1 MTILTLLSAV
11 AALVATVCLAAIT
24 LLHGAW
30 VLGSSL
36 WLDRVI
42 PRTPDSAGGRP
53 LFAPSRG
60 LTGVVTLAFALL
72 ALLPGLTLGWLPL
85 PPPRMAPT
93 LCLGAAF
100 IFVVRAI
107 GDFRY
112 CGLFRRIRSTTFAQ
126 WDARLYTPLCLL
138 LAACYGLLG
147 VAPH

>member
-1 MTILTLLSAV
+1 MTIITLLSAV
-11 AALVATVCLAAIT
+11 AAFVATVCLAAIT

-30 VLGSSL
+30 VLGSTL

-42 PRTPDSAGGRP
+42 PRTPDSVGGRP

-85 PPPRMAPT
+85 PPPRVAPT

-100 IFVVRAI
+100 VFVVRAI

-112 CGLFRRIRSTTFAQ
+112 CGLFRRIRSTTFAR

-138 LAACYGLLG
+138 LAICYGLLG
-147 VAPH
+147 VAPR

>member
-1 MTILTLLSAV
+1 MISTILATI
-11 AALVATVCLAAIT
+11 ATVSLAAIT

-30 VLGSSL
+30 VLGSTL

-42 PRTPDSAGGRP
+42 PRTPDSVGGRP
-53 LFAPSRG
+53 LFAMPRG
-60 LTGVVTLAFALL
+60 LTGAVTLVFALL

-85 PPPRMAPT
+85 PSPRVAPT

-112 CGLFRRIRSTTFAQ
+112 CGLFRRIRSTTFAR

-147 VAPH
+147 IAPH

>member
-1 MTILTLLSAV
+1 MTIFTLLTSV
-11 AALVATVCLAAIT
+11 AALVATASLAAIT

-30 VLGSSL
+30 VLGSPL

-42 PRTPDSAGGRP
+42 PRTSDAAGGRP
-53 LFAPSRG
+53 LFVPARG
-60 LTGVVTLAFALL
+60 LTGAVTLAFALL
-72 ALLPGLTLGWLPL
+72 TLLPGLTLGWLPL

-112 CGLFRRIRSTTFAQ
+112 CGLFRRIRSTTFAR

>member
-1 MTILTLLSAV
+1 MTMLTLLTSV
-11 AALVATVCLAAIT
+11 AALVATASLAAIT

-30 VLGSSL
+30 VLGSTL

-42 PRTPDSAGGRP
+42 PRTPESAGGRA

-60 LTGVVTLAFALL
+60 LTGIVTVTFALL

-85 PPPRMAPT
+85 PPPHMAPT

-112 CGLFRRIRSTTFAQ
+112 CGLFRRIRSTTFAR